1 MAAEN
6 DHSDTPL
13 SEVAICTLFR
23 IQHNLYSS
31 KESDRDNNKKIR
43 GEMVNVLILRRML
56 QRSIK
61 PFTTDP
67 WCSYPDHST
76 VLYIYP

>member
-31 KESDRDNNKKIR
+31 KESDRDNNKK
-43 GEMVNVLILRRML
+43 
-56 QRSIK
+56 
-61 PFTTDP
+61 
-67 WCSYPDHST
+67 
-76 VLYIYP
+76 